1 MAEIDKISGMDGMG
15 IGAQALSEAR
25 FRKAEAARAVE
36 VQVPSD
42 VRVRTSGGKK
52 APDLAEVE
60 KSATQ
65 FEALLLQQ
73 MFKSMWESV
82 PKEGMLSGSREEE
95 LFRDMLNENLAKEV
109 SEKQSIGIKKV
120 VVNEMK
126 RRLGLDESAR

>member
-1 MAEIDKISGMDGMG
+1 MVKIGKLSAVDGVD
-15 IGAQALSEAR
+15 IGTQALSEAR
-25 FRKAEAARAVE
+25 FRKAETASAAAAQVSNE
-36 VQVPSD
+36 VS
-42 VRVRTSGGKK
+42 VRVSGGKK

-73 MFKSMWESV
+73 MFKSMWETL

-120 VVNEMK
+120 VLSEMNK
-126 RRLGLDESAR
+126 RLGLEE